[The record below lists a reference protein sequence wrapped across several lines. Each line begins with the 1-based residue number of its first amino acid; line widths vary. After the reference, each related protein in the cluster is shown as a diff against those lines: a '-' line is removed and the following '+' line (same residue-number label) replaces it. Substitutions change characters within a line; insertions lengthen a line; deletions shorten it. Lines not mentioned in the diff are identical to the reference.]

1 MRSSFFGSIQGCSSN
16 RWLQQISFRV
26 NHIGMDVAVYKQV
39 QWIKER
45 RDTMI
50 TRGIDHIGITVP
62 DMAQAT
68 LFLQQ
73 AFGAQL
79 AYDHIM
85 PDDPPQEGPEA
96 ELKLG
101 LRSGAKVIHI
111 RMLSLGESA
120 SIELFQYTNTA
131 QSEPVRASDYGLQH
145 MALYVDDMQE
155 AARHFKEAGGVL
167 LTEPGALSGH
177 IEGGEGSQFVYG
189 RAPWGMLI
197 ELISYPAG
205 IQYPNHSEAKRWT
218 PRKK

>member
-1 MRSSFFGSIQGCSSN
+1 MN
-16 RWLQQISFRV
+16 
-26 NHIGMDVAVYKQV
+26 
-39 QWIKER
+39 
-45 RDTMI
+45 
-50 TRGIDHIGITVP
+50 TRGLDHIGITVP
-62 DMAQAT
+62 DMEQAT

-79 AYDHIM
+79 AYDHIT

-120 SIELFQYTNTA
+120 SIELFQYANTA
-131 QSEPVRASDYGLQH
+131 QSEP
-145 MALYVDDMQE
+145 
-155 AARHFKEAGGVL
+155 
-167 LTEPGALSGH
+167 GALTGH
-177 IEGGEGSQFVYG
+177 IEGGEGNQFVYG

-205 IQYPNHSEAKRWT
+205 IQYPNHSETKRWK

>member
-1 MRSSFFGSIQGCSSN
+1 
-16 RWLQQISFRV
+16 
-26 NHIGMDVAVYKQV
+26 
-39 QWIKER
+39 
-45 RDTMI
+45 MI

-62 DMAQAT
+62 DMEQAT

-79 AYDHIM
+79 AYDHIT

-96 ELKLG
+96 ECKLG

-111 RMLSLGESA
+111 RMLSLGESS
-120 SIELFQYTNTA
+120 SIELFQYANTA

-167 LTEPGALSGH
+167 LTEPGALTDH
-177 IEGGEGSQFVYG
+177 IEGGEGNQFVYG
-189 RAPWGMLI
+189 RTPWGMLI